1 LSEDLDRYPAGDACA
16 EPGRR
21 MFFEFAGRYFARWPR
36 FEPAPRDAPCSVCG
50 GLYVPLW
57 MNDSKM
63 AVCLAQQTITRKRRA
78 RTSAAEPLAPG
89 GGPGKT
95 NLSGGHFAVVGPNCA
110 LLVTNLVPDAAIPP
124 GLEVRY
130 GGPGSI
136 TKAKMDLLLSPPPAP
151 FVAVA
156 FQKSA
161 GHPIRITTD
170 PSRIVLNG
178 NGACV
183 LDRPY
188 LEAVL
193 QVLRR
198 LDAKAARDMLHL
210 RQRLAGGTDY
220 KTDKERERD
229 QEALLRLRAGNAV
242 TAADFRRLP
251 PPGSPEAR
259 FVLEALGLAETPGG
273 ADTNDNEGTAIC

>member
-1 LSEDLDRYPAGDACA
+1 
-16 EPGRR
+16 
-21 MFFEFAGRYFARWPR
+21 
-36 FEPAPRDAPCSVCG
+36 
-50 GLYVPLW
+50 
-57 MNDSKM
+57 
-63 AVCLAQQTITRKRRA
+63 
-78 RTSAAEPLAPG
+78 
-89 GGPGKT
+89 
-95 NLSGGHFAVVGPNCA
+95 
-110 LLVTNLVPDAAIPP
+110 
-124 GLEVRY
+124 
-130 GGPGSI
+130 
-136 TKAKMDLLLSPPPAP
+136 MDLLLSPPPAP

-170 PSRIVLNG
+170 RSRIVLNG

-210 RQRLAGGTDY
+210 RQRLAGGADY

-229 QEALLRLRAGNAV
+229 QEALLRLHAGNAV

-273 ADTNDNEGTAIC
+273 ADANDNEGTTTC

>member
-1 LSEDLDRYPAGDACA
+1 MSEDLGRYPVGDACA

-21 MFFEFAGRYFARWPR
+21 MFFEFAGRYFAQWPR
-36 FEPAPRDAPCSVCG
+36 FKPASDGTPCSVCG
-50 GLYVPLW
+50 GLDVPLW
-57 MNDSKM
+57 LNDSRM

-78 RTSAAEPLAPG
+78 RISAAEPLAPESG
-89 GGPGKT
+89 HGKT
-95 NLSGGHFAVVGPNCA
+95 NLSDGHFAVVGPNRA
-110 LLVTNLVPDAAIPP
+110 LIVTNLVPDAAIPP

-136 TKAKMDLLLSPPPAP
+136 MKAKMDLLLSPPPAP
-151 FVAVA
+151 FVAVG

-170 PSRIVLNG
+170 LSRIVLNG

-188 LEAVL
+188 LEAML
-193 QVLRR
+193 QVLRH

-210 RQRLAGGTDY
+210 RQQLAGAADY
-220 KTDKERERD
+220 KTEKERERD
-229 QEALLRLRAGNAV
+229 QEALLRLHAGNAV

-251 PPGSPEAR
+251 PPGSPGAR
-259 FVLEALGLAETPGG
+259 FVLEALGLAEVHR
-273 ADTNDNEGTAIC
+273 ADVRNPVQYDH

>member
-1 LSEDLDRYPAGDACA
+1 MSDDLDRLPAGNACA

-21 MFFEFAGRYFARWPR
+21 MFFQYAGRYFARCPR
-36 FEPAPRDAPCSVCG
+36 FEPAPTGTPCSVCG
-50 GLYVPLW
+50 ARDVPLW
-57 MNDSKM
+57 RNDSKA

-78 RTSAAEPLAPG
+78 RASAGELLVAG
-89 GGPGKT
+89 GGPGRT
-95 NLSGGHFAVVGPNCA
+95 NLSGGHFAVVGPNRA

-161 GHPIRITTD
+161 GHPIRVTTD

-183 LDRPY
+183 LDRPH

-193 QVLRR
+193 RVLRR
-198 LDAKAARDMLHL
+198 LDAKAAKDVLHL
-210 RQRLAGGTDY
+210 RQQLAGGADY

-259 FVLEALGLAETPGG
+259 FVLEALGLEAERGPTDG
-273 ADTNDNEGTAIC
+273 NDSEGETT

>member
-1 LSEDLDRYPAGDACA
+1 MSDDLDRLPAGDACA

-21 MFFEFAGRYFARWPR
+21 MFFEHAGQYFAQWPR
-36 FEPAPRDAPCSVCG
+36 FKALSAGTACSVCG
-50 GLYVPLW
+50 ARDVPLW
-57 MNDSKM
+57 QNDSK
-63 AVCLAQQTITRKRRA
+63 AALCLAQQTITRKRRA
-78 RTSAAEPLAPG
+78 RASADEPLVAG
-89 GGPGKT
+89 GGAGKT
-95 NLSGGHFAVVGPNCA
+95 NLSGGHFAVVGPNRA

-156 FQKSA
+156 FQKAA

-178 NGACV
+178 NGGCV
-183 LDRPY
+183 LDRPH

-193 QVLRR
+193 RVLRR
-198 LDAKAARDMLHL
+198 LDAKAAKDVLHL
-210 RQRLAGGTDY
+210 RQRLAGGANY
-220 KTDKERERD
+220 KTEKEFERD

-242 TAADFRRLP
+242 TTADFRRLP

-259 FVLEALGLAETPGG
+259 FVLEALGLEAEPGPTDG
-273 ADTNDNEGTAIC
+273 NDSEGETT

>member
-1 LSEDLDRYPAGDACA
+1 
-16 EPGRR
+16 
-21 MFFEFAGRYFARWPR
+21 MFFEHAGRYFARWPR
-36 FEPAPRDAPCSVCG
+36 FEPAAKGTPCSVCG
-50 GLYVPLW
+50 ALDVPLW
-57 MNDSKM
+57 LNDSKV
-63 AVCLAQQTITRKRRA
+63 ALCLAQQTITRKRRA
-78 RTSAAEPLAPG
+78 RASADQPLVVG
-89 GGPGKT
+89 GGAGKT
-95 NLSGGHFAVVGPNCA
+95 NLSGGHFALVGPNRA

-130 GGPGSI
+130 GGSGSI
-136 TKAKMDLLLSPPPAP
+136 TKAKMDLLLSPPLAP

-178 NGACV
+178 NGECV

-193 QVLRR
+193 RVLRR
-198 LDAKAARDMLHL
+198 LDAKAAKDVLHL
-210 RQRLAGGTDY
+210 RQRLADGTDY
-220 KTDKERERD
+220 KSDKERERD
-229 QEALLRLRAGNAV
+229 QEALLRLRARNAV

-251 PPGSPEAR
+251 QPGSPEAR
-259 FVLEALGLAETPGG
+259 FVLEALGLDG
-273 ADTNDNEGTAIC
+273 AHGAADANDHEGTTTC